1 MRRRIRSS
9 IDDPRGVYF
18 VDSRVRFGVL
28 DGSLPFANQSLE
40 AVLKHTSSHDRT
52 LSLYRRLASI
62 DDIDLSYADESWER
76 TLRAFD
82 TCHLYV
88 TGTRDCLCG
97 RKRKRRSRAKS
108 RRT

>member
-40 AVLKHTSSHDRT
+40 AVLKYTSSQRE
-52 LSLYRRLASI
+52 LSHFV
-62 DDIDLSYADESWER
+62 D
-76 TLRAFD
+76 
-82 TCHLYV
+82 
-88 TGTRDCLCG
+88 G
-97 RKRKRRSRAKS
+97 
-108 RRT
+108 